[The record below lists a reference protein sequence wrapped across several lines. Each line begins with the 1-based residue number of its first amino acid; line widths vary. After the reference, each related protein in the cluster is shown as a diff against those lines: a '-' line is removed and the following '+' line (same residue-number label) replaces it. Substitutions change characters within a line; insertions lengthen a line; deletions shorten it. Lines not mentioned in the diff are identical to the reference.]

1 MKASL
6 CGPVLNTA
14 SGFHRDH
21 WTNPLSPLPSPLS
34 PSLYSGTERSC
45 IVCYVGP
52 LQWENQCLVNT
63 LTVQIYTRVRD
74 MQLMV
79 QAWQVYMRFFW
90 NAIYICFRISFGEK
104 MNAACCFKNVQ
115 IYIHITSY
123 LSIHLRCVIQ
133 PCLRTLTGIDRIDRI
148 K

>member
-21 WTNPLSPLPSPLS
+21 RTNPLSPLPSPLS
-34 PSLYSGTERSC
+34 PAQHSVTEHNC

-52 LQWENQCLVNT
+52 LQWDNPYLVNT
-63 LTVQIYTRVRD
+63 LTVQIDTYVRD

-79 QAWQVYMRFFW
+79 QAWQM
-90 NAIYICFRISFGEK
+90 
-104 MNAACCFKNVQ
+104 
-115 IYIHITSY
+115 
-123 LSIHLRCVIQ
+123 
-133 PCLRTLTGIDRIDRI
+133 
-148 K
+148 